1 MEKKLKFKEKS
12 THVIYHCP
20 RCEDVNSFEHL
31 KLFPVNSIQQ
41 KAKIS
46 KIWEKYNLDNANAN
60 KIAELEKHYQSKYNT
75 TFTKVIRKKL
85 FPINKGENKKK
96 LAL

>member
-1 MEKKLKFKEKS
+1 M
-12 THVIYHCP
+12 
-20 RCEDVNSFEHL
+20 
-31 KLFPVNSIQQ
+31 
-41 KAKIS
+41 
-46 KIWEKYNLDNANAN
+46 WEKYNLDNANAN